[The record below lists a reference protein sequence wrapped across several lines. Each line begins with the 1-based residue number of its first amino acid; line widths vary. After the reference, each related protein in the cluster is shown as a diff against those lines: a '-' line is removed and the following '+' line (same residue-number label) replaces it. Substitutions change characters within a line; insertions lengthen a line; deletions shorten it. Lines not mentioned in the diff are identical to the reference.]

1 MEKLKKI
8 IMKKIAGKSFNSDVY
23 CRNEVAKEA
32 MEHFRKMLPEK
43 HLSEILVSYDGDD
56 FKLFICIKGFEY
68 DDKIFCEETAVVMF
82 KLEIENGVLINLKT
96 FGPTSSSRFDKG
108 KDMTVLKNF
117 QERVFTYKDSVL
129 EEFELAYSSLKTNR
143 EALTAIRKLQEITG
157 DFSPAIR
164 HILKNSN

>member
-1 MEKLKKI
+1 MEKFKKLI
-8 IMKKIAGKSFNSDVY
+8 TEKIAGKTFENDVS

-32 MEHFRKMLPEK
+32 KEYFGKMLPEK
-43 HLSEILVSYDGDD
+43 YLSGILTSYDGDD

-82 KLEIENGVLINLKT
+82 KLEIENGALISLKT
-96 FGPTSSSRFDKG
+96 FGPISSSRFDMG
-108 KDMTVLKNF
+108 KDMTILENF
-117 QERVFTYKDSVL
+117 KERVFTYKDSIS
-129 EEFELAYSSLKTNR
+129 EEFESAYSYLKTNR